1 MGTGNE
7 SVGIPGAGPTAFP
20 YFSTKNILVIKK
32 KNRHNRLQEA
42 SSELSSVIDSFTVF
56 FLFFVK
62 FGKVKLPKSVEATG
76 NNVLKSVRLPS
87 LRVIW

>member
-7 SVGIPGAGPTAFP
+7 SVGIPGAGQTAFP

-32 KNRHNRLQEA
+32 TRHNRLQEA

-56 FLFFVK
+56 FFLLSLVK
-62 FGKVKLPKSVEATG
+62 SNCRKSVEATE
-76 NNVLKSVRLPS
+76 NNALKSVRLPI
-87 LRVIW
+87 LRVIC

>member
-32 KNRHNRLQEA
+32 TRHNRLQEA

-56 FLFFVK
+56 FFFFVK
-62 FGKVKLPKSVEATG
+62 FGKVKLPKIRRS
-76 NNVLKSVRLPS
+76 NWK
-87 LRVIW
+87 

>member
-32 KNRHNRLQEA
+32 TRHNRLQEA

-56 FLFFVK
+56 FFLLSLVK
-62 FGKVKLPKSVEATG
+62 SNCRKSVEATE
-76 NNVLKSVRLPS
+76 NNALKSVRLPI
-87 LRVIW
+87 LRVIC

>member
-20 YFSTKNILVIKK
+20 YFLTKNILVIKK
-32 KNRHNRLQEA
+32 TRHNRLQEA

-56 FLFFVK
+56 FFFC
-62 FGKVKLPKSVEATG
+62 
-76 NNVLKSVRLPS
+76 
-87 LRVIW
+87 

>member
-32 KNRHNRLQEA
+32 NRHNRLQEA

-56 FLFFVK
+56 FFFVK
-62 FGKVKLPKSVEATG
+62 FCKVKLPKIRRS
-76 NNVLKSVRLPS
+76 NWN
-87 LRVIW
+87 

>member
-20 YFSTKNILVIKK
+20 YFSTKDILVIKK
-32 KNRHNRLQEA
+32 TRHNRLQEA

-62 FGKVKLPKSVEATG
+62 FGKVKLPKIRRS
-76 NNVLKSVRLPS
+76 NWK
-87 LRVIW
+87 